1 MTEEHQHAHIY
12 ATVRELGDAAAA
24 AGVTAA
30 SLIQRCEPQRVS

>member
-1 MTEEHQHAHIY
+1 MTEEHQHAHTY

-30 SLIQRCEPQRVS
+30 ELIRRSEPQHVS